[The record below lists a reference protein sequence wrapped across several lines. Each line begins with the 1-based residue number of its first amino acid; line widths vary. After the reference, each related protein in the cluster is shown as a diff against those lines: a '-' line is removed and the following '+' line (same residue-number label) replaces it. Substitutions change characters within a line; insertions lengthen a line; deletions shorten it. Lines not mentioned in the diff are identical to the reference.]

1 MKDIRF
7 LIVEDHPFQREMLE
21 QTLRV
26 LGAVNILCAAN
37 GAEALRVLRSATV
50 DVLITDLMMPDLDGI
65 ELIPRLRKDSET
77 VAVILSSSDEAS
89 LLTAAAIA
97 QAHGLR
103 LLGAVDKPITPDK
116 LRPLLERYAS
126 GSG

>member
-1 MKDIRF
+1 MKELRF

-21 QTLRV
+21 QALRV
-26 LGAVNILCAAN
+26 LGAESILCAAN

-50 DVLITDLMMPDLDGI
+50 DVLITDLMMPDVDGI
-65 ELIPRLRKDSET
+65 ELIPRLRKDSAA

-89 LLTAAAIA
+89 LLTATAIA
-97 QAHGLR
+97 QAQGLR
-103 LLGAVDKPITPDK
+103 LLGAVDKPITPQK

-126 GSG
+126 RPG

>member
-1 MKDIRF
+1 MKELRF

-26 LGAVNILCAAN
+26 LGAENILCATN
-37 GAEALRVLRSATV
+37 GAEALRVLRGAKV
-50 DVLITDLMMPDLDGI
+50 DVVITDLMMPDLDGI
-65 ELIPRLRKDSET
+65 ELIPRLHKDSKD

-97 QAHGLR
+97 QAQGLR

-116 LRPLLERYAS
+116 LRPLLEGYAS
-126 GSG
+126 ASG